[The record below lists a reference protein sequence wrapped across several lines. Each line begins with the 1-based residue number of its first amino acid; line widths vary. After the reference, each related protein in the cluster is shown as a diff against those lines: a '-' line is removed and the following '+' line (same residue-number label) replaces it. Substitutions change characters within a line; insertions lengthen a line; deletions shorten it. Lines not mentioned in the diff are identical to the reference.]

1 MHDNTQQTYDSGNTV
16 RLQLHGRSIQAK
28 IVKVFRPFTMAQ
40 AMVVQ
45 IFEPTSDLEGVYVLK
60 IYDRRYSEG
69 LRDDASDV
77 WSTFKDMEFEKRR
90 FEKDFVGFF
99 QHLMASEDLFYDGD
113 DYWSDDSDSDGS
125 DDSDSDDSDS
135 DDSNSDDS
143 DSLTEAERGAYKELE
158 YEVGCLKR
166 YRAEA
171 EVYRRMREH
180 GIDGKDV
187 PRFIGSVKI
196 LRSYMSKSC
205 RTENS
210 EMDGVPGILM
220 QYVPGFSMR
229 ELYDTPSPPPRRED
243 WKSIIDDGQRIVQYW
258 MQKMEIRNL
267 DDSIARNSVVH
278 WDAIEEKWKCKLID
292 FGNCEFRQV
301 GTRLWE
307 WRREQ
312 AFSEEEQLCR
322 PMEYFLAQ
330 RKGFTYMW
338 ELSQYTQEL
347 IRDFR
352 MEKSTGIEPD
362 GYESQSLVD
371 ETLRFHDTGS
381 QSSEGSKERTS
392 TGIEPDD
399 GYESQLSDEKFRS
412 DGDESQT
419 SEGGKEENN
428 TVIEPDD
435 GYESQ
440 SSEDEQ
446 LRSSDESRLSQSS
459 QSSQSSDDGRLH
471 SDGYKSKSWED
482 EK

>member
-1 MHDNTQQTYDSGNTV
+1 MHDNTQQTYDSGNTL
-16 RLQLHGRSIQAK
+16 RLQLNGRSIQAR

-60 IYDRRYSEG
+60 VYDRRYSEG

-113 DYWSDDSDSDGS
+113 DYWSDDSDSDG
-125 DDSDSDDSDS
+125 SDDSDS

-205 RTENS
+205 RTEKS
-210 EMDGVPGILM
+210 EMDGVPGILL

-258 MQKMEIRNL
+258 MQKMDIRNL

-278 WDAIEEKWKCKLID
+278 WDAIDEKWKCKLID

-330 RKGFTYMW
+330 KKGFTYMW

-362 GYESQSLVD
+362 GYESQSSVD

-381 QSSEGSKERTS
+381 QSSEGSKEKTS
-392 TGIEPDD
+392 TGIQPDD

-419 SEGGKEENN
+419 WEGGKEENN

-440 SSEDEQ
+440 SSQSSEDED
-446 LRSSDESRLSQSS
+446 LRSDSYE
-459 QSSQSSDDGRLH
+459 
-471 SDGYKSKSWED
+471 SKSCED
-482 EK
+482 EKVVL